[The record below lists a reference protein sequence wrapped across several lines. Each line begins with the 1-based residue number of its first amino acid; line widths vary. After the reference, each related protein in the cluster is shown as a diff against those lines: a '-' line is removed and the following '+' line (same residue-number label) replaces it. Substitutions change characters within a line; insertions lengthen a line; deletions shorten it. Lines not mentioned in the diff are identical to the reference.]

1 MPEREGET
9 AQAAGAPDAAGTLGS
24 TVRRVAQALR
34 DAGIA
39 EPLAE
44 ARRLLVQAG
53 ACAALDLVTR
63 PELPVDT
70 AMRERIERWTTRR
83 AGHEPLSRIAGEREF
98 FGRIFALSPGTLDPR
113 ADTEILIEMTL
124 DLIRDGELA
133 GRPLRLL
140 DAGTGTGAIAVTL
153 LAEVPRATAVAIDIS
168 DDALAT
174 ARANAA
180 RHGVADRLRA
190 LHCDMA
196 DGDRLGAFGLFDLIV
211 SNPPYVASAA
221 VEAFPPEYRA
231 EPKLAHLGGTDGMD
245 LVRRILAAA
254 GRHLEPGGT
263 LVMEIGTGRE
273 VIEHDFPDLPL
284 IWLDTEESEGEVLLV
299 TADDLA
305 SLDGGQRRPQRG
317 THRPRKGA

>member
-124 DLIRDGELA
+124 DLIREGELA
-133 GRPLRLL
+133 DRPLRLL
-140 DAGTGTGAIAVTL
+140 DGGTGTGAIAVTL
-153 LAEVPRATAVAIDIS
+153 LAEVPRATAVAIDLS
-168 DDALAT
+168 ADALAT
-174 ARANAA
+174 ATANAA

-190 LHCDMA
+190 MHCDMA
-196 DGDRLGAFGLFDLIV
+196 DRDRLGAFGLFDLIV
-211 SNPPYVASAA
+211 SNPPYIASA
-221 VEAFPPEYRA
+221 EIDGLEPEVRKFDPRLALDGGADGLDAYRA
-231 EPKLAHLGGTDGMD
+231 LGGLSALIG
-245 LVRRILAAA
+245 
-254 GRHLEPGGT
+254 PGGWMV
-263 LVMEIGTGRE
+263 LEVGAGQADAVARLLLERHGTGELR
-273 VIEHDFPDLPL
+273 
-284 IWLDTEESEGEVLLV
+284 TR
-299 TADDLA
+299 DDLA
-305 SLDGGQRRPQRG
+305 GHRRVVAFRPQIHAGRE
-317 THRPRKGA
+317 

>member
-1 MPEREGET
+1 MPGRENET
-9 AQAAGAPDAAGTLGS
+9 AQPAGAPDAAGTLGAS
-24 TVRRVAQALR
+24 LRRVAQVLR

-70 AMRERIERWTTRR
+70 AMRERIDGWTARR

-98 FGRIFALSPGTLDPR
+98 YGRTFALSPGTLDPR

-196 DGDRLGAFGLFDLIV
+196 DRDRLGAFGLFDLIV
-211 SNPPYVASAA
+211 SNPPYIASA
-221 VEAFPPEYRA
+221 EIDGLEPEVRKFDPRLALDGGADGLDAYRA
-231 EPKLAHLGGTDGMD
+231 LGGLSG
-245 LVRRILAAA
+245 LI
-254 GRHLEPGGT
+254 GPGGWMV
-263 LVMEIGTGRE
+263 LE
-273 VIEHDFPDLPL
+273 VGAGQADAVAGLLLECHGA
-284 IWLDTEESEGEVLLV
+284 GELR
-299 TADDLA
+299 TRDDLA
-305 SLDGGQRRPQRG
+305 GHRRVVAFRPQIHAGRE
-317 THRPRKGA
+317 